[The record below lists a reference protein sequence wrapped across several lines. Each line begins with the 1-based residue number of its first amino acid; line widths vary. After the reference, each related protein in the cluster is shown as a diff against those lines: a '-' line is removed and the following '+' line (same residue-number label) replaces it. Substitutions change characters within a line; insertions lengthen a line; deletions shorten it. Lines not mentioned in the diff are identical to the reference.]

1 MDGGPAPSSN
11 KEMSM
16 QRVCFLLKVKADR
29 IDEYRVRHQSVWQ
42 EMREA
47 LTVTGWH
54 NYSLFLREDGLLV
67 GYLETEDF
75 DAARAAM
82 DATDVNARWQ
92 AEMGDFFEELD
103 GQAPDA
109 AMRPLTEV
117 FHLA

>member
-1 MDGGPAPSSN
+1 
-11 KEMSM
+11 M

-29 IDEYRVRHQSVWQ
+29 TDEYRARHEDVWQ

-47 LTVTGWH
+47 LTATGWH
-54 NYSLFLREDGLLV
+54 NYSLFLRDDGLLV
-67 GYLETEDF
+67 GYLETADF

-92 AEMGDFFEELD
+92 AEMGQFFEELD

>member
-1 MDGGPAPSSN
+1 
-11 KEMSM
+11 M
-16 QRVCFLLKVKADR
+16 QRVCFLLKVRPEKVE
-29 IDEYRVRHQSVWQ
+29 EYRRRHAAVWP
-42 EMREA
+42 EMLAA
-47 LTVTGWH
+47 LSGAGWR

-82 DATDVNARWQ
+82 EATEVNARWQ
-92 AEMGDFFEELD
+92 AEMAGFFEELD

-117 FHLA
+117 FHLV

>member
-1 MDGGPAPSSN
+1 
-11 KEMSM
+11 M

-29 IDEYRVRHQSVWQ
+29 IDEYRARHADVWQ

-47 LTVTGWH
+47 LTATGWH
-54 NYSLFLREDGLLV
+54 NYSLFLRDDGLLV

-75 DAARAAM
+75 HAARAAM
-82 DATDVNARWQ
+82 DATEVNARWQ
-92 AEMGDFFEELD
+92 AEMGAFFEELD